1 MLRGK
6 TKKPKWMS
14 LPSKQNLT
22 LILNFFVWTLT
33 IMTKVT
39 PIWIIIGFINTAEA
53 SNINMSFLN
62 VNGLSDLKSSL
73 IHKWI
78 TDDNIKIIGIS
89 ETHRINNGYKGR
101 KGKRDRGG
109 VALWIHEDIV
119 GGSMDS

>member
-89 ETHRINNGYKGR
+89 ETHRTTELI
-101 KGKRDRGG
+101 RDAIR
-109 VALWIHEDIV
+109 
-119 GGSMDS
+119 